1 MSVTMPIQ
9 FTSLKNTEASEELRH
24 FTTEK
29 LEKLKKFVSKFTSI
43 HIIFHVDKLR
53 HIAEAKIHAP
63 NLPKNGIFAEAESE
77 DMYKTVDLLIDKL
90 ISQMAKYKEKAT
102 DHIG

>member
-1 MSVTMPIQ
+1 MSVMPIQ
-9 FTSLKNTEASEELRH
+9 FTSLKKTEASEHLRQ

-43 HIIFHVDKLR
+43 HITFHVDKLR

-63 NLPKNGIFAEAESE
+63 NLPKNGVYAEAESE

-90 ISQMAKYKEKAT
+90 VSQMAKYKEKANS
-102 DHIG
+102 